1 MKYSIFS
8 STAPAMPKPS
18 KGTEFCKLFLS
29 QASKDMQDPPVSGL
43 FPVLCAKNGVAKFL
57 YSDFKWKVFCG
68 QKGYIKHE
76 LPRMTRKGIARRP
89 EGESQLS

>member
-1 MKYSIFS
+1 MNYNVFDRI
-8 STAPAMPKPS
+8 ALAMPKPS
-18 KGTEFCKLFLS
+18 RGTEFCKLFLS
-29 QASKDMQDPPVSGL
+29 QASKTYMNPQFRFF

>member
-1 MKYSIFS
+1 MNYNVFDRI
-8 STAPAMPKPS
+8 ALAMPKPS
-18 KGTEFCKLFLS
+18 RGTEFCKLFLS
-29 QASKDMQDPPVSGL
+29 QASKDMHEPSVSGL
-43 FPVLCAKNGVAKFL
+43 ILVLCAKNGVAKFL